1 MRFTVI
7 FCKLILCFIIISD
20 LIHSI
25 YQVILRHGAFL
36 KAFMENDI
44 EEVLFSEAEIK
55 NRVSALAQKL
65 AVDYKQKNLT
75 IIGVLNG
82 SLVFLSDLIRQI
94 PFPVKIDTI
103 RANAYVGTF
112 TFPKAETEIIH
123 NINTNVKDEH
133 VLIVDDILD
142 TGRTLAEIIRM
153 LTEYSPLSIKVCVL
167 LNKRARRESEID
179 PDYCCFEIEDKFVV
193 GYGLD
198 FDNRYRNLPYVAV
211 LKDSIMINSKTL

>member
-1 MRFTVI
+1 MN
-7 FCKLILCFIIISD
+7 
-20 LIHSI
+20 
-25 YQVILRHGAFL
+25 
-36 KAFMENDI
+36 NDI
-44 EEVLFSEAEIK
+44 RDILITETEIK
-55 NRVSALAQKL
+55 NRVSELAQKL
-65 AVDYKQKNLT
+65 TIDYKHKNLT

-94 PFPVKIDTI
+94 PFSVKIDT
-103 RANAYVGTF
+103 V
-112 TFPKAETEIIH
+112 KASTYSGASTTAAAVTEIIH
-123 NINTNVKDEH
+123 NINVNIKDEH

-142 TGRTLAEIIRM
+142 TGKTLSGIIRM

-167 LNKRARRESEID
+167 LNKRARREREIE

-211 LKDSIMINSKTL
+211 LRDSVMTAPKTL

>member
-1 MRFTVI
+1 
-7 FCKLILCFIIISD
+7 
-20 LIHSI
+20 
-25 YQVILRHGAFL
+25 
-36 KAFMENDI
+36 
-44 EEVLFSEAEIK
+44 LFSEAEIK
-55 NRVSALAQKL
+55 NSVSALARKL
-65 AVDYKQKNLT
+65 AVEYKHKNLT

-103 RANAYVGTF
+103 KANTYIGASTS
-112 TFPKAETEIIH
+112 PKAETEIIH
-123 NINTNVKDEH
+123 NIDINVKDEH

-142 TGRTLAEIIRM
+142 TGRTLSGIVR
-153 LTEYSPLSIKVCVL
+153 TVTKHCPLSIKVCVL
-167 LNKRARRESEID
+167 LDKRARREREIV

-211 LKDSIMINSKTL
+211 LGDGIKIPQKTL

>member
-1 MRFTVI
+1 M
-7 FCKLILCFIIISD
+7 K
-20 LIHSI
+20 
-25 YQVILRHGAFL
+25 
-36 KAFMENDI
+36 NDI
-44 EEVLFSEAEIK
+44 GEVLISETQIK
-55 NRVSALAQKL
+55 NKVSALAQKL
-65 AVDYKQKNLT
+65 AVDYKHNNLT

-82 SLVFLSDLIRQI
+82 SLVFLSDLIRHI

-103 RANAYVGTF
+103 RANTYAGAS

-123 NINTNVKDEH
+123 NIDINVKGEH

-142 TGRTLAEIIRM
+142 TGKTLSQIVRM
-153 LTEYSPLSIKVCVL
+153 IAKHSPLSIKVCVL
-167 LNKRARRESEID
+167 LNKTARREREIV

-211 LKDSIMINSKTL
+211 LGDGTTMTPKTL

>member
-1 MRFTVI
+1 M
-7 FCKLILCFIIISD
+7 
-20 LIHSI
+20 
-25 YQVILRHGAFL
+25 
-36 KAFMENDI
+36 
-44 EEVLFSEAEIK
+44 FSEAEIK

-65 AVDYKQKNLT
+65 TVDYKHKNLT

-103 RANAYVGTF
+103 RANTYVGASTSS
-112 TFPKAETEIIH
+112 KAETEIIH
-123 NINTNVKDEH
+123 NIDINVKDEH

-142 TGRTLAEIIRM
+142 TGKTLSRIIRM
-153 LTEYSPLSIKVCVL
+153 ITKQSPLSMKVCVL
-167 LNKRARRESEID
+167 LSKRARREREIE

-211 LKDSIMINSKTL
+211 LREGICRSE